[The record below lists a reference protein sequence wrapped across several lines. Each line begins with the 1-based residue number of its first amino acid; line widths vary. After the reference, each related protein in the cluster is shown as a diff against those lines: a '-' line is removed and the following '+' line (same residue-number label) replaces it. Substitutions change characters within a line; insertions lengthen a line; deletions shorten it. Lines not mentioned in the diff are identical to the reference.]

1 MDAILMKLRFRDH
14 YSRRHTRAQ
23 RVCAFAAIL
32 SLLSVLLMA
41 ASRSSDAAPLGTLV
55 SVEGVRDNQLVGYGL
70 VVGLNGSGDGQ
81 QIRYTGQSI
90 ANVLK
95 QFGVT
100 LPEGIRLRS
109 RNVAAVMVSAN
120 FPAGYVPGQKIDV
133 TVSSM
138 GDAKS
143 LRGGTLLLTPL
154 RAADGVVYALAQ
166 GNLVVPGV
174 SAQGRSGSSVTINA
188 TAAGRIPQGATIEQE
203 IPSDIDAKPFVRLS
217 LKRPSF
223 QTATSIVAAIDRMAG
238 PGAAT
243 SRDGTSVEVRAPEDP
258 TARVAFLAKLTA
270 INVTPQ
276 KEPPR
281 VVFNSRTGTV
291 VISQGMTV
299 SPAAVS
305 HGTLKVT
312 ISEGAIVSQPN
323 PLGGGKTAVVPLS
336 QVDVQ
341 QDGNRMFNWPAG
353 VSLQKIV
360 DTINSTGASP
370 DDVMA
375 ILQALDEAGALNGE
389 LVVI

>member
-1 MDAILMKLRFRDH
+1 M
-14 YSRRHTRAQ
+14 
-23 RVCAFAAIL
+23 CAFAAIL

-41 ASRSSDAAPLGTLV
+41 TSRSSDAAPLGTLV

-203 IPSDIDAKPFVRLS
+203 IPSDLDAKPSVRLS

>member
-1 MDAILMKLRFRDH
+1 MKLRFRDH

>member
-1 MDAILMKLRFRDH
+1 MKLRFRDH
-14 YSRRHTRAQ
+14 YSRRRTRAQ

-341 QDGNRMFNWPAG
+341 QDGNRMFNWPTG

>member
-1 MDAILMKLRFRDH
+1 
-14 YSRRHTRAQ
+14 
-23 RVCAFAAIL
+23 
-32 SLLSVLLMA
+32 MA

>member
-1 MDAILMKLRFRDH
+1 MKLRFRDH

-360 DTINSTGASP
+360 NTINSTGASP